1 MKMRLI
7 LIAILFP
14 LFSMSQTV
22 HLKKDDIEYK
32 GSLKTADNKNYAEA
46 DVTAAL
52 TDAIE
57 QMKKTTSEG
66 TGLKRKAEIT
76 LNTPYQ
82 LIRKVKFDIDLSVND
97 KSVDYKIDKF
107 IMEEKKRDGEFE
119 STSGEDLVSDMGE
132 SGKPAIEAERILNE
146 IDMRIQ
152 QLLALISKELPKE
165 NK

>member
-1 MKMRLI
+1 M
-7 LIAILFP
+7 
-14 LFSMSQTV
+14 
-22 HLKKDDIEYK
+22 
-32 GSLKTADNKNYAEA
+32 
-46 DVTAAL
+46 
-52 TDAIE
+52 
-57 QMKKTTSEG
+57 
-66 TGLKRKAEIT
+66 KRKAEIT